1 MTRLSLI
8 FHSGFGHTARAADA
22 VRRGAERV
30 DGVDV
35 EAFEITAAQID
46 PEHGWGD
53 EEVLEALTASDG
65 IVFGAATYMGMV
77 SWQFKA
83 FAYATGRFW
92 MTNGWQDK
100 IAGGFTASSFPAG
113 DKSSTIDYLST
124 LAAQLR
130 MVWVGPAA
138 PSSNLT
144 QDGRGIDPFGYYKGV
159 GLLGGRPD
167 AELPTAGDLLT
178 AELYGTRLAE
188 ATVRWTVGVPTPG

>member
-1 MTRLSLI
+1 MPTLAI
-8 FHSGFGHTARAADA
+8 VVHSGFGHTHTLAEAL
-22 VRRGAERV
+22 VRGAETV

-35 EAFEITAAQID
+35 SLHPITADQID
-46 PEHGWGD
+46 PATGWSD
-53 EEVLEALTASDG
+53 EDMLATLTAADG
-65 IVFGAATYMGMV
+65 IVFGAPTYMGMV

-92 MTNGWQDK
+92 MSNGWQDK
-100 IAGGFTASSFPAG
+100 IAGGFTTSGFASG

-144 QDGRGIDPFGYYKGV
+144 GDGRGIDPYGFYKGLGAV
-159 GLLGGRPD
+159 GGQPGSGNP
-167 AELPTAGDLLT
+167 AEGELLT
-178 AELYGTRLAE
+178 AQLYGARLAE
-188 ATVRWTVGVPTPG
+188 ATARWTRGAA